1 MSLKYLRRNLIF
13 ISNQSEDTTI
23 ITTDGEKIT
32 TQRHLLST
40 VSPYL
45 AALLSQADHLDRIAI
60 SVPFSSEVFRNLLDN
75 LGSED
80 EDCNEIEYEGFHAA
94 KELGIMFLNEKVA
107 KQDLDY
113 DDSVSVE
120 ECTDVVALNEN
131 TCHKGKN
138 APNDE
143 LKNKQVFSS
152 KINPNKKSELKNQKK
167 IKGTLISKD
176 MAKEYK
182 CDTCDIEFK
191 CYSHLSDHDKKFH
204 PDVKRFLCEHCGK
217 GFTRAGDRDHHITT
231 VHSDAKPFLCDHCGK
246 CFSTA
251 GNKNSHIENVH
262 SEGPGNQCPHCEK
275 TVKHLS
281 THIKHLHAIGGE
293 KFTCEECGK
302 TFRTKNY
309 LSKHMRYHLPDEDKM
324 VIMNKY
330 QCNDCGE
337 GFIDKTRLKWHE
349 AVKHTG
355 IKSFHC
361 QHCPKSYFRPDH
373 LKTHVTSTHK
383 M

>member
-60 SVPFSSEVFRNLLDN
+60 SVPFSSEVVRNVLEN

-80 EDCNEIEYEGFHAA
+80 EDCNEIESEGFHAA
-94 KELGIMFLNEKVA
+94 KELGIMFLNEAQTKSKELEAVV

-113 DDSVSVE
+113 DDVVSVE
-120 ECTDVVALNEN
+120 ECTDVIAFEEN
-131 TCHKGKN
+131 AEGKDSS
-138 APNDE
+138 NDDS
-143 LKNKQVFSS
+143 KNKEVFSS
-152 KINPNKKSELKNQKK
+152 KVNPNKKGEVKNQKK
-167 IKGTLISKD
+167 IKGTVVSKD
-176 MAKEYK
+176 RAKEHK
-182 CDTCDIEFK
+182 CNTCDLEFK

-204 PDVKRFLCEHCGK
+204 PGVKRFLCDPCRK
-217 GFTRAGDRDHHITT
+217 GFSTASARDHHIE
-231 VHSDAKPFLCDHCGK
+231 S
-246 CFSTA
+246 
-251 GNKNSHIENVH
+251 VH